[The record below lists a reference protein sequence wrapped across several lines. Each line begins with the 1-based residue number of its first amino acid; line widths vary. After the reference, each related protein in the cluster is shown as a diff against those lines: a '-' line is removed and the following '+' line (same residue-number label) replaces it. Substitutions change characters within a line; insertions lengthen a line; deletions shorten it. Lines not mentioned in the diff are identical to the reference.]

1 MQPLKSFWKEPPSN
15 PATFEEERPQKP
27 GSETTST
34 LHRPKNDI
42 PTFFKFLQKKV
53 SRLDKKGPVHFY
65 TIFRFAICKN
75 HVARPLHLFNKC
87 REPLVSSLETFFC
100 RNLKNVGMSFLGRCN
115 VEVVSPPGF
124 QGLSCSKVEGFEGG
138 LFQKLFKGY
147 IFCFLGHSVGRYV
160 FELFAFETNLK
171 KKHSVMLNYQSDR
184 LRQLP
189 QSFVVHLNLQN
200 CEIIEFLK
208 RTLVSKRSCHVNL

>member
-1 MQPLKSFWKEPPSN
+1 MNEYHFSADVMLRQPRFRASRASPAQKS
-15 PATFEEERPQKP
+15 R
-27 GSETTST
+27 G
-34 LHRPKNDI
+34 LR
-42 PTFFKFLQKKV
+42 
-53 SRLDKKGPVHFY
+53 
-65 TIFRFAICKN
+65 
-75 HVARPLHLFNKC
+75 
-87 REPLVSSLETFFC
+87 
-100 RNLKNVGMSFLGRCN
+100 
-115 VEVVSPPGF
+115 VE
-124 QGLSCSKVEGFEGG
+124 LS
-138 LFQKLFKGY
+138 QKLFKGY

-208 RTLVSKRSCHVNL
+208 RTLVSKRSCHANL